1 MNLTDWTG
9 LAGNALWIGGLAV
22 LLATLSMVRFKAI
35 AGEESLCHRLARREP
50 LRAIAV
56 GLILCFGGLLAC
68 SGTWWERGLW
78 VVAVALG
85 VAWLVHL
92 WRRMGADRGEDR

>member
-22 LLATLSMVRFKAI
+22 LLVTLSMVRFKAI

-68 SGTWWERGLW
+68 SGTWWEKGLW
-78 VVAVALG
+78 GLSAVLLIVWA
-85 VAWLVHL
+85 ARS
-92 WRRMGADRGEDR
+92 WRCRGAAGEEEI